1 MVKAL
6 IKDIKAGSDLVLK
19 GFTFIA
25 NEIEVGKPGRTYNPN
40 AKELITRLF
49 YFFHNRCVK
58 LQEIEDLKGE
68 SLWEQFKISQAGKDL
83 PE

>member
-1 MVKAL
+1 LKAFEELVVKPL

-19 GFTFIA
+19 GFTFVS

-49 YFFHNRCVK
+49 
-58 LQEIEDLKGE
+58 
-68 SLWEQFKISQAGKDL
+68 
-83 PE
+83 